1 MKSLI
6 IALALLISSSAYAQ
20 ETIKVIGLKNT
31 DAEAVANTLKGV
43 VRTVDKDKED
53 KKRPS
58 TDQMAESMFKRIDM
72 DKNGSLS
79 LKEFKAFY
87 ARIRSGRTSRGPQ
100 GSDRGRSD
108 RGRGRSGR
116 DGPQGF
122 GSDRRD
128 GLKGGPPKKGDS
140 PDKKRK

>member
-58 TDQMAESMFKRIDM
+58 TDQMAESMFKRIDV

-87 ARIRSGRTSRGPQ
+87 AKIRSSRPSRGPQ
-100 GSDRGRSD
+100 TSRPDRGDSQRGPKRFGKD
-108 RGRGRSGR
+108 RHNDLR
-116 DGPQGF
+116 
-122 GSDRRD
+122 
-128 GLKGGPPKKGDS
+128 GGPPNKD
-140 PDKKRK
+140 DKRRDK

>member
-1 MKSLI
+1 MKALI

-31 DAEAVANTLKGV
+31 DAEAVASTLKNV
-43 VRTVDKDKED
+43 VETVDKDKDD

-58 TDQMAESMFKRIDM
+58 TEQMAESMFKRIDV

-87 ARIRSGRTSRGPQ
+87 AKIRSRGRSSSGSQRSSRRDGPSRPQGGPQRGPQ
-100 GSDRGRSD
+100 RDG
-108 RGRGRSGR
+108 GR
-116 DGPQGF
+116 D
-122 GSDRRD
+122 R
-128 GLKGGPPKKGDS
+128 KK
-140 PDKKRK
+140 DK